1 VTRYREEDLV
11 SSVADALQL
20 IACVHPADF
29 IRHLADA
36 YRREDAPP
44 AKDALG
50 QLLLNARM
58 SAIDRRPMCQDT
70 GTVNVFLKL
79 GVEAR
84 LETKR
89 SMQALMDE
97 AVRRA
102 YTHADN
108 PLRASLIED
117 PLFQR
122 KNTRDN
128 TPSIVSV
135 DLVEGDKI
143 DVTVAA
149 KGGGS
154 ENKAQFAALNPAD
167 NVADWVVKTVATL
180 GAGWCPPGVLG
191 IGVGGTSE
199 KAMLLAKEALMEPLD
214 MSEVK
219 KRGARDKQEALRV
232 EILDRVNALGIGA
245 QGLGGA
251 TTVLDV
257 KLKTFPTHAA
267 SMPVALIPNCAA
279 NRHIHFTLDGSG
291 PARFEAPDLADW
303 PADIAAKAGPHMTRV
318 NLNTLTKAAVAT
330 WQPGQK
336 LLLTG
341 TLLTGRDAAH
351 KRMVEM
357 IGRGEPL
364 PISLSNKMIYYVGPV
379 DAVRGEAVGPAGPTT
394 SNRMDR
400 FTETMLAHT
409 GLIGMIGKAERGP
422 ETCAAIARHGAVYL
436 IGIGGAGYLIS
447 KAIKASRVLAFPDLG
462 MEAIHE
468 FMVEEMPVTVAVDC
482 RGTSVHETGPTAW
495 RGRRGGG

>member
-1 VTRYREEDLV
+1 MTRYREDHIV
-11 SSVADALQL
+11 QSVANALQF

-29 IRHLADA
+29 IRHLASA
-36 YRREDAPP
+36 YAREDAPP
-44 AKDALG
+44 AKDAIG

-70 GTVNVFLKL
+70 GTVNVFLKI
-79 GVEAR
+79 GVGAR
-84 LETKR
+84 IDTKR

-102 YTHADN
+102 YTHVDN
-108 PLRASLIED
+108 PLRASLIND
-117 PLFQR
+117 PLFGR
-122 KNTRDN
+122 TNTRDN
-128 TPSIVSV
+128 TPAIVSV
-135 DLVEGDKI
+135 ELVEGDAI
-143 DVTVAA
+143 DITVAA

-167 NVADWVVKTVATL
+167 NVADWVVAKIAAS

-214 MSEVK
+214 MSDVK
-219 KRGARDKQEALRV
+219 SRGPRDKLEALRV

-257 KLKTFPTHAA
+257 KIKTFPTHAA

-291 PARFEAPDLADW
+291 PAVFEAPDLADW
-303 PADIAAKAGPHMTRV
+303 PVDIAAQAGTHMTRI
-318 NLNTLTKAAVAT
+318 NLDKLSKVDVAA
-330 WQPGQK
+330 WRPGQK

-357 IGRGEPL
+357 MARGEPL
-364 PISLSNKMIYYVGPV
+364 PVSLAGKMIYYVGPV
-379 DAVRGEAVGPAGPTT
+379 DPVRGEAVGPAGPTT

-400 FTETMLAHT
+400 FTETILAST

-422 ETCAAIARHGAVYL
+422 EACAAIAKHGAVYL

-447 KAIKASRVLAFPDLG
+447 KAIKASRVVAFADLG

-468 FMVEEMPVTVAVDC
+468 FRVEEMPVTVAVDSK
-482 RGTSVHETGPTAW
+482 GVSVHDTGPAAW
-495 RGRRGGG
+495 RRRHGQ

>member
-1 VTRYREEDLV
+1 MTRISEHDLV
-11 SSVADALQL
+11 TSVSEALQF

-29 IRHLADA
+29 IRHLRAAYDA
-36 YRREDAPP
+36 EDGQA

-70 GTVNVFLKL
+70 GTVNVFLKI

-84 LETKR
+84 IETKQ
-89 SMQALMDE
+89 SIQSLMNE

-102 YTHADN
+102 YTDPHN
-108 PLRASLIED
+108 PLRASLIDD
-117 PLFQR
+117 PLFLR
-122 KNTRDN
+122 RNTRDN
-128 TPSIVSV
+128 APAIVNV
-135 DLVEGDKI
+135 ELVEGDKV
-143 DVTVAA
+143 DVFVAA

-167 NVADWVVKTVATL
+167 SVADWVVDTVSTL

-199 KAMLLAKEALMEPLD
+199 KAMLMAKEALMEPLD
-214 MSEVK
+214 MTELRR
-219 KRGARDKQEALRV
+219 RGPASKLEELRL
-232 EILDRVNALGIGA
+232 EICDRVNALGIGA

-257 KLKTFPTHAA
+257 KIRTFPTHAA
-267 SMPVALIPNCAA
+267 SMPVGMIPNCAA

-291 PARFEAPDLADW
+291 PAVFEAPDLRDW
-303 PADIAAKAGPHMTRV
+303 PTDIAAKAGGHMTRV
-318 NLNTLTKAAVAT
+318 SLDGLTKEAVAAFK
-330 WQPGQK
+330 PGEK
-336 LLLTG
+336 LLLSG

-351 KRMVEM
+351 RRLVAIIE
-357 IGRGEPL
+357 RGEPL
-364 PISLSNKMIYYVGPV
+364 PVSLDGKMIYYVGPV
-379 DAVRGEAVGPAGPTT
+379 DPVAGEAVGPAGPTT

-400 FTETMLAHT
+400 FLEPILTST
-409 GLIGMIGKAERGP
+409 GLVGMIGKAERSA
-422 ETCAAIARHGAVYL
+422 EACRTIARNGAVYL

-447 KAIKASRVLAFPDLG
+447 KAIKSSRVVAFPDLG

-468 FMVEEMPVTVAVDC
+468 FVVDEMPVTVAIDS
-482 RGTSVHETGPTAW
+482 RGNSIHDLGPKMW
-495 RGRRGGG
+495 RANRSG